1 MEESRFYFI
10 YCNPF
15 YKDFCWAQ
23 QDNHTVMFYVLI
35 NETNGMAKLAIPTD
49 QEFPCASSDVV
60 KLTTGRPYIGGH
72 AFMGLLCITSV

>member
-1 MEESRFYFI
+1 
-10 YCNPF
+10 
-15 YKDFCWAQ
+15 
-23 QDNHTVMFYVLI
+23 
-35 NETNGMAKLAIPTD
+35 MAKLAIPTD